1 MNESIAEKTI
11 TLLFPKCKS
20 GKQGHL
26 MVAAFTGKLKEVN
39 PALGTVRRIRAL
51 VSICS
56 HVELTHALNE
66 KCLDDQE
73 NPDTIDRQRIDM
85 FCETVTELDHQD
97 VSQTPDALQ
106 DLDVKITRLTRREL
120 ELVELMWRGANTTE
134 IAETW
139 HRSQLTVTKHRENL
153 NHKLGHKIAPRDM
166 DLIMRAAVLTR
177 NC

>member
-1 MNESIAEKTI
+1 MNDIIGKKSI
-11 TLLFPKCKS
+11 TLLFPRYKA

-26 MVAAFTGKLKEVN
+26 MVAAFARKLEDVH
-39 PALGTVRRIRAL
+39 PALDTVRRGRAL
-51 VSICS
+51 VSMCCQN
-56 HVELTHALNE
+56 ELAQALNE

-85 FCETVTELDHQD
+85 FCRAAPELNHQD
-97 VSQTPDALQ
+97 ISQTHDALQ
-106 DLDVKITRLTRREL
+106 DLDVKIARLTRREL
-120 ELVELMWRGANTTE
+120 ELIELMWRGASTAE

-139 HRSQLTVTKHRENL
+139 HRSELTVTKHRENL

-166 DLIMRAAVLTR
+166 DLIMKAAVLTR